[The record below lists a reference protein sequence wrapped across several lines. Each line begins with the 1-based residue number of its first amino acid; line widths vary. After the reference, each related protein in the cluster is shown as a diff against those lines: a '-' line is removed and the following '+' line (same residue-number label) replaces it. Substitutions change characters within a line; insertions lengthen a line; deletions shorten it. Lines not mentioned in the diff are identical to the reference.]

1 MTEDSSTT
9 PMALEGVRVLDLSRV
24 LAGPWCTQTLADL
37 GADVIKV
44 ERPARDG
51 DPGGDDTRG
60 WGPPFL
66 RDADGAETADAAYYA
81 RHQPQQALGDDRH
94 RHGRRF
100 GASAHTRRQ
109 GDVLVEN
116 FKVGDLAR
124 RGLDAA
130 TLLARN
136 PRLVYCSITGFGQT
150 GPYRERAGYDYAIQ
164 GMGGL
169 MSVTGPSRAEI
180 ADDASGGGPQK
191 VGVAVAD
198 LFTGMYAVTAILAA
212 LRHRDRTGRGQAID
226 MALLDTQ
233 VAMLANLG
241 AGYLAS
247 GVAPQRAG
255 NAHQS
260 IVPYQ
265 VFEVADGHLIL
276 AVGND
281 AQFGRFCAVAGCP
294 ELAADPRFARN
305 AGPGARSRRLGA
317 AAGGAPQAA
326 PARRLARRSRGRQ
339 GAVRADQR
347 PRRGLRRPAGARARD
362 DRRDAAPAGRHRPPG
377 RQPDQ
382 ARGDAGALPAGAA
395 AARRGH
401 RRGPGRARPGR
412 RRDRRPAPPGR
423 DLRRR
428 AAISEQVVTFVD
440 FVDSTGQPAP
450 PTLAPRPAAIDTRGW
465 PAAQGEALLARPG
478 RDPGGRRRR
487 TLGVPA
493 RLRPACLF
501 ENVSPCPPA
510 LDPSPTSPSMIRPAP
525 DDDQRWHDLVSQVG
539 VEIAEPLTAA
549 LERIHVLT
557 ATGKIDRAGLR
568 ALRDEVEQARQA
580 GMIGQQLTRFASG
593 RVRQSHEVLQLEE
606 VLKSV
611 LSLRTR
617 ETQARG
623 IALKHELKSARVI
636 VDGSLL
642 FSLLNATLDWAL
654 ANAHAHIAFTVDFK
668 TWPVHARLTCRF
680 ANRPADQVDEA

>member
-1 MTEDSSTT
+1 MTEDSSKTA
-9 PMALEGVRVLDLSRV
+9 MALEGVRVLDLSRV

-66 RDADGAETADAAYYA
+66 RDTDGAETADAAYYVGTNRNKRSMTIDIA
-81 RHQPQQALGDDRH
+81 TAEGTELVRTLADNV
-94 RHGRRF
+94 
-100 GASAHTRRQ
+100 
-109 GDVLVEN
+109 DVLVEN

-294 ELAADPRFARN
+294 ELAADLRFARN
-305 AGPGARSRRLGA
+305 AGRVRHRAALVPLLAARLKLRPRAAWLADLEAAKVPCGPINDLAEVFADPQVRERAMTVEMPHSLAGTVRMVANPIKLGA
-317 AAGGAPQAA
+317 TPVRYRRAPPLLGADTDEV
-326 PARRLARRSRGRQ
+326 LGEL
-339 GAVRADQR
+339 
-347 PRRGLRRPAGARARD
+347 GL
-362 DRRDAAPAGRHRPPG
+362 DAATIA
-377 RQPDQ
+377 
-382 ARGDAGALPAGAA
+382 
-395 AARRGH
+395 
-401 RRGPGRARPGR
+401 
-412 RRDRRPAPPGR
+412 

-428 AAISEQVVTFVD
+428 GAI
-440 FVDSTGQPAP
+440 
-450 PTLAPRPAAIDTRGW
+450 
-465 PAAQGEALLARPG
+465 
-478 RDPGGRRRR
+478 
-487 TLGVPA
+487 
-493 RLRPACLF
+493 
-501 ENVSPCPPA
+501 
-510 LDPSPTSPSMIRPAP
+510 
-525 DDDQRWHDLVSQVG
+525 
-539 VEIAEPLTAA
+539 
-549 LERIHVLT
+549 
-557 ATGKIDRAGLR
+557 
-568 ALRDEVEQARQA
+568 
-580 GMIGQQLTRFASG
+580 
-593 RVRQSHEVLQLEE
+593 
-606 VLKSV
+606 
-611 LSLRTR
+611 
-617 ETQARG
+617 
-623 IALKHELKSARVI
+623 
-636 VDGSLL
+636 
-642 FSLLNATLDWAL
+642 
-654 ANAHAHIAFTVDFK
+654 
-668 TWPVHARLTCRF
+668 
-680 ANRPADQVDEA
+680 